1 MTVKSRL
8 LELLEQHKGETLS
21 GEILAGSF
29 PGTRACSLE
38 GGEQFA
44 AKKDTPLRPDRIR
57 DICLQER
64 VI

>member
-21 GEILAGSF
+21 GEDIGRELSC
-29 PGTRACSLE
+29 TRA
-38 GGEQFA
+38 A
-44 AKKDTPLRPDRIR
+44 VWKAVNRKDTPLRPDRIR